1 VFFPIGDAPNPRNFR
16 AWVTWAIIVAN
27 VLVYVLVTLPLS
39 AQEASRNDPR
49 IGDYVEML
57 RHSGLD
63 RGTVGEALGQLSVY
77 DLFVFQH
84 GFRPADPSF
93 ADLFSSLFLH
103 AGFLHLAGN
112 MFFLWI
118 YGDNVEHRVGR
129 IAYFLL
135 YVLTGVAATIGFAL
149 LDLDSQLPLVGAS
162 GAISGVL
169 GLYFVLFPRN
179 RVKVFVALFPFLMDT
194 FLVPARLVLGIF
206 VVIDNLFPF
215 LFGSHSGVAYG
226 AHLGGFVAGA
236 AFAALGN
243 TFDWGAR
250 DPETG
255 ARVAVRGRAVGH
267 SSDRARW
274 RLEMALRHLRQ
285 GQHAAAYQDL
295 RAVLD
300 LDPDPE
306 TEATA
311 RRALEAFEFRG
322 RGFRG

>member
-1 VFFPIGDAPNPRNFR
+1 VFFPIGDAPNPRDFR

-27 VLVYVLVTLPLS
+27 VLVYVLLTLPMS
-39 AQEASRNDPR
+39 TQAASPQDPR
-49 IGDYVEML
+49 IAEYVEML
-57 RHSGLD
+57 RHSGLQ
-63 RGTVGEALGQLSVY
+63 RETLREALGQLSVY
-77 DLFVFQH
+77 DLFVFDH
-84 GFRPADPSF
+84 GFRPVAPSL

-129 IAYFLL
+129 IAYVLL
-135 YVLTGVAATIGFAL
+135 YVLTGVVATLGFAL
-149 LDLDSQLPLVGAS
+149 LDLNSQLPLVGAS

-179 RVKVFVALFPFLMDT
+179 RVKVFVALFPFLMDI

-206 VVIDNLFPF
+206 VVVDNFVPF

-226 AHLGGFVAGA
+226 AHLGGFLAGA
-236 AFAALGN
+236 AFGILGN
-243 TFDWGAR
+243 SFDWGAK

-255 ARVAVRGRAVGH
+255 VRVPVRGRAVGAG
-267 SSDRARW
+267 SDRARW
-274 RLEMALRHLRQ
+274 RLEAARRHLRQ

-295 RAVLD
+295 RAVLE

-311 RRALEAFEFRG
+311 RKALEAFEFRG

>member
-1 VFFPIGDAPNPRNFR
+1 MFFPIGDAPNPREFR

-27 VLVYVLVTLPLS
+27 VLVYVLLTLPLS
-39 AQEASRNDPR
+39 MQAASPQDPR
-49 IGDYVEML
+49 IAEYVDML
-57 RHSGLD
+57 HSTGLD
-63 RGTVGEALGQLSVY
+63 GQTVRQALGQLSVY
-77 DLFVFQH
+77 DLFVFEH
-84 GFRPADPSF
+84 GFRPADPSI

-129 IAYFLL
+129 IAYALL
-135 YVLTGVAATIGFAL
+135 YLLTGVVATLGFAVI
-149 LDLDSQLPLVGAS
+149 DLTSQMPLVGAS

-179 RVKVFVALFPFLMDT
+179 RVKVFVALFPFLMDV

-206 VVIDNLFPF
+206 VVIDNLVPF

-226 AHLGGFVAGA
+226 AHHGGFLAGV
-236 AFAALGN
+236 AFAVLGN
-243 TFDWGAR
+243 TFDWGAK

-255 ARVAVRGRAVGH
+255 VRVPVRGRTVGPGG
-267 SSDRARW
+267 DRARW
-274 RLEMALRHLRQ
+274 RLETARRHLRQ

-295 RAVLD
+295 RAVLE

-306 TEATA
+306 TEAIA
-311 RRALEAFEFRG
+311 RKALEVYEFRG